1 MSVSGSMNASLE
13 RHIPIHSSWLPT
25 VVWFCQRADNFWP
38 RYNPTHDSKQLFP
51 PFSSCWSRPAG
62 PEWCLQTTVNFEL
75 FHLIISCHPPPPNFT
90 AHHLLHPQPHPHSSS
105 LVIPSSPTLTPQ
117 HLSPP
122 QPHPHYSSLVT
133 PPTPPSLLISCLPHP
148 HSSSLV
154 TPTLTPHHLLYPST
168 PPHSSSLVIPP
179 QLGAETVDFLSFF
192 LIVCWQFSLWY
203 SYFDNF
209 F

>member
-1 MSVSGSMNASLE
+1 MILPKSGQLLTKVQPNAWFQTA
-13 RHIPIHSSWLPT
+13 ISS
-25 VVWFCQRADNFWP
+25 
-38 RYNPTHDSKQLFP
+38 
-51 PFSSCWSRPAG
+51 FSSCWSRPAG

-75 FHLIISCHPPPPNFT
+75 FHLLISCHPPPNFT

-133 PPTPPSLLISCLPHP
+133 PPTPPSLLISCLPPPSLLITSHP
-148 HSSSLV
+148 H
-154 TPTLTPHHLLYPST
+154 
-168 PPHSSSLVIPP
+168 PHSSSLVIPLNPTSLLITCYTP